1 MAVKLIQIDEKYE
14 VDTEAEAEKLIAD
27 AKAEFDIIR
36 SSITYKFK
44 KTEQREYWIVTLR
57 KNFVPIEQQGRDE

>member
-1 MAVKLIQIDEKYE
+1 MAVNLLQIDEKYE

-27 AKAEFDIIR
+27 AKKEFDITR
-36 SSITYKFK
+36 TSTTYRFK

-57 KNFVPIEQQGRDE
+57 KNFLPVE